1 MSISLFL
8 YSQSAEVCL
17 KLMKTLLILVLELF
31 MYIYL
36 FYITLMLLYSEAYS
50 CNSTKKNHSKILINR
65 DHIEKDHIK
74 NFVCSENIRRYFS
87 NINLI

>member
-1 MSISLFL
+1 
-8 YSQSAEVCL
+8 
-17 KLMKTLLILVLELF
+17 
-31 MYIYL
+31 
-36 FYITLMLLYSEAYS
+36 MLLYSEAYS

-87 NINLI
+87 NINLIQQVLTDNYRSFQASGKHDKCNLLSNCAVLC